1 MYVGRVIIRTC
12 IRSLEFTISIKLY
25 MYVVTCVVDYLLIR
39 SCMYSCSNIVPL
51 MIRSKDGSIVN
62 S

>member
-1 MYVGRVIIRTC
+1 MYVIRTY
-12 IRSLEFTISIKLY
+12 IRSLELTIGIKLY

-39 SCMYSCSNIVPL
+39 SRAYSCSNIVPL
-51 MIRSKDGSIVN
+51 MIRSKGGSIIN